1 MSLTYIHR
9 RRARSALLL
18 SALLTLVILSIR
30 WIDVAL
36 WRTEEASGWTL
47 LLAIVTLTLLAV
59 RKRISAAPL
68 GPVSTW
74 VQVHLHLGIGS
85 AALALLH
92 VGWKWPTGWLEGSLY
107 LVYWGTFV
115 SGVVGLYLT
124 RTIPK
129 QLARTGE
136 QVVYERIP
144 RLRRLIADESQRS
157 VVSAVAESGAL
168 ILANFYQAQLFPYLD
183 APRSWWY
190 GLRPTGETRRKLLS
204 ELTSL
209 NRYFSAAERT
219 AAETLF
225 ALVRK
230 KDDLDFHAAKQGVL
244 KGWLFGH
251 LCLTAALLVLSLAHM
266 VTVLAFRGGPG

>member
-1 MSLTYIHR
+1 M
-9 RRARSALLL
+9 
-18 SALLTLVILSIR
+18 
-30 WIDVAL
+30 
-36 WRTEEASGWTL
+36 
-47 LLAIVTLTLLAV
+47 LAIIALTALAF
-59 RKRISAAPL
+59 RKRIPAAPL
-68 GPVSTW
+68 GRVATW
-74 VQVHLHLGIGS
+74 VQVHLYLGLGS
-85 AALALLH
+85 AVMALLH
-92 VGWKWPTGWLEGSLY
+92 VGYKWPTGWLEGSLY
-107 LVYWGTFV
+107 LAYWGTFL

-157 VVSAVAESGAL
+157 VVNAVAESGAL
-168 ILANFYQAQLFPYLD
+168 TLATFYQAQLFPYLE

-190 GLRPTGETRRKLLS
+190 GLKPTSKLRRNLLG

-209 NRYFSAAERT
+209 NRYFSAAERS

-251 LCLTAALLVLSLAHM
+251 LCLTAALVLLSLAHL

>member
-1 MSLTYIHR
+1 MSFRYFKR
-9 RRARSALLL
+9 RRVRSALVL
-18 SALLTLVILSIR
+18 SAALIMAILLFG
-30 WIDVAL
+30 WIDANL
-36 WRTEEASGWTL
+36 WRTEEASGGTL
-47 LLAIVTLTLLAV
+47 LMAIIALTLLAV
-59 RKRISAAPL
+59 RKRIPTAPL
-68 GPVSTW
+68 GRVATW
-74 VQVHLHLGIGS
+74 VQVHLYLGIGS
-85 AALALLH
+85 AALALAH

-107 LVYWGTFV
+107 LAYWGTFS
-115 SGVVGLYLT
+115 SGVAGLYLT

-168 ILANFYQAQLFPYLD
+168 TLANFYQSRLFPYLD

-190 GLRPTGETRRKLLS
+190 GLQPTSELRRKLLG

-209 NRYFSAAERT
+209 NRYFSTAERS

-230 KDDLDFHAAKQGVL
+230 KDDLDFHAAKQGML
-244 KGWLFGH
+244 KGWLCGH
-251 LCLTAALLVLSLAHM
+251 LCLTAVLLLLSLAHL
-266 VTVLAFRGGPG
+266 VIVLAFRGGPG